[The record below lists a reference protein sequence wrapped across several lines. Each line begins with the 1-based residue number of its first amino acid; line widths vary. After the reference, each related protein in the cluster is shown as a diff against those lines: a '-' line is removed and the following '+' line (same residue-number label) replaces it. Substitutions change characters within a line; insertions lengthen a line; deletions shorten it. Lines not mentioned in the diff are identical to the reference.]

1 MTLFTLEKTPKEV
14 LKRVFIFL
22 GITAF
27 IALFGFVYEQFSHG
41 VYSYYMIFAW
51 CWVLG
56 FGVFPYL
63 LILLLPLKKMPGTL
77 TECVYN
83 LGVAFIT
90 TRSIFIGVLEIYGKT
105 NVKMVTTY
113 TIISVAFLLVGFA
126 FYITGFFIDKKD
138 TE

>member
-1 MTLFTLEKTPKEV
+1 
-14 LKRVFIFL
+14 
-22 GITAF
+22 
-27 IALFGFVYEQFSHG
+27 
-41 VYSYYMIFAW
+41 MIFAW

-56 FGVFPYL
+56 FGVLPYL

-90 TRSIFIGVLEIYGKT
+90 TRSVFIGVLEIYGKT
-105 NVKMVTTY
+105 NVKMVTMY
-113 TIISVAFLLVGFA
+113 TIISVAFLLVGLA
-126 FYITGFFIDKKD
+126 FYITGFFIDKKE